1 MLSSVSLNTPISCAP
16 QACSRSMRAPK
27 VLSLPSAPSYLTHK
41 RLGRRT
47 SRKLHPATAGIHAR
61 VKHEHS
67 FRDLRILPMRGLKGP
82 GNGGVWIVGALLLG
96 LAVSRIGLPPLVGF
110 LASGFVFAAFG
121 MDGTPMLTELAHAGV
136 LLLLFA
142 VGLKLR
148 IKTLLRYEVWGT
160 ATSH

>member
-47 SRKLHPATAGIHAR
+47 SQRRALVGRPPYIAHQG
-61 VKHEHS
+61 V
-67 FRDLRILPMRGLKGP
+67 LRIREMVGI
-82 GNGGVWIVGALLLG
+82 WIVGALLLG

-121 MDGTPMLTELAHAGV
+121 MQSTPALHELAHAGV

-148 IKTLLRYEVWGT
+148 IKTLLR
-160 ATSH
+160 

>member
-16 QACSRSMRAPK
+16 HACSRSMRAPK
-27 VLSLPSAPSYLTHK
+27 VLPLPSAPSYLTHV

-47 SRKLHPATAGIHAR
+47 SQRRAVVPRPPYIGGRGGFRR
-61 VKHEHS
+61 VRE
-67 FRDLRILPMRGLKGP
+67 MV
-82 GNGGVWIVGALLLG
+82 GVWIVGALLLG

-110 LASGFVFAAFG
+110 LASGFVFAAVG
-121 MDGTPMLTELAHAGV
+121 MDGTPMLSELAHAGV

-160 ATSH
+160 AISHLLLTG